1 MRFLLKLL
9 IALGIVLLVAGI
21 IAWKAPADWFVKRVT
36 LPQHDIQYSGT
47 SGTMWDGVAKDVKWH
62 DLLFDD
68 IRWNFMTLSQ
78 IYPPFSTWQLEG
90 KGDDYQLSLL
100 ADFEGESLRRLRYIN
115 GELPARWVD
124 LSEEVPLLL
133 LGGRLEVNLDYLDPR
148 RGARE
153 LTAGSILWND
163 AAFTGL
169 LEERLGDIAISIE
182 AVNGTTRA
190 TFNSRQI
197 RNIVIEGEASLRA
210 GRYDVLVILHT
221 TEKKRY
227 VIELLAHLGEIQADG
242 SLRITRSGKMRR

>member
-1 MRFLLKLL
+1 MRFLLKLFVT
-9 IALGIVLLVAGI
+9 LGVVLLVVGV
-21 IAWKAPADWFVKRVT
+21 IAWKAPADWFAKRVT
-36 LPQHDIQYSGT
+36 LPQHAIQYSGT
-47 SGTMWDGVAKDVKWH
+47 SGTMWDGVARDVKWR
-62 DLLFDD
+62 DFLLGD

-90 KGDDYQLSLL
+90 KDQDYQWSLL

-115 GELPARWVD
+115 GDLPARWVD
-124 LSEEVPLLL
+124 LSKEVPLLL
-133 LGGRLEVNLDYLDPR
+133 LGGRLEINLDYLDLK

-153 LTAGSILWND
+153 LTAGTILWND
-163 AAFTGL
+163 AALTGL

-197 RNIVIEGEASLRA
+197 SNIVIEGEASLKA
-210 GRYDVLVILHT
+210 GRYEVLVILHT

-227 VIELLAHLGEIQADG
+227 VIEQLSDLGEIHADG
-242 SLRITRSGKMRR
+242 SLHITRSGKVRK